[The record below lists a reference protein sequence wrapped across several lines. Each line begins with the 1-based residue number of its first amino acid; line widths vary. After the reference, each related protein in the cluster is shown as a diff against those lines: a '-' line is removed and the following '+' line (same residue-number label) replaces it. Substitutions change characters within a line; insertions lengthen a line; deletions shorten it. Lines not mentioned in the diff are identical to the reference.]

1 MVEIDANSFKKAA
14 DELRDILNW
23 IAVFEEEYSLPAEVV
38 SQLKDRLE
46 KVATLLGAGT
56 IQ

>member
-1 MVEIDANSFKKAA
+1 MVEIDAKSFKKAT

-38 SQLKDRLE
+38 SQLKGRLE
-46 KVATLLGAGT
+46 KVANLLGAGT

>member
-1 MVEIDANSFKKAA
+1 MVEIDAKSFKKAA

-23 IAVFEEEYSLPAEVV
+23 IAVFEKEYSLPAEVV
-38 SQLKDRLE
+38 SQLKDRLG
-46 KVATLLGAGT
+46 KVANLLGAGT